1 VSDQAPQ
8 QSKGRR
14 GEGPS
19 SRVPHWLRLPPLLL
33 PLLRSQWQQQR
44 WQVVLCAVVMSVL
57 LAATVR
63 AQLISTREAG
73 TLILWIGGF
82 VLTGFL
88 AIGPIGSERANGTWR
103 HLRALPVPGASVILA
118 KWLFGVLSVV
128 GIVLLATL
136 AGWLAGRGLFVPTQW
151 LLASGL
157 MAAFGLGGWYTVVLL
172 ATLRSRNEYE
182 AAMMVL
188 SVSIIGALWFLV
200 AAMQSEGDPL
210 LSIPGMV
217 GSAHPMLC
225 WVFAGHVGGWHEGGN
240 FLVERIPISAIL
252 WWLGPVVVLNWI
264 SRRRM
269 RASRMLEALS

>member
-1 VSDQAPQ
+1 MSDQALHKT
-8 QSKGRR
+8 KGSQ
-14 GEGPS
+14 GKGLS
-19 SRVPHWLRLPPLLL
+19 SRVPHWVRLLG

-44 WQVVLCAVVMSVL
+44 WQVILCALVMSGL

-88 AIGPIGSERANGTWR
+88 AIGPIGSERASGTWR
-103 HLRALPVPGASVILA
+103 HLRALPAPCATIILA

-128 GIVLLATL
+128 AIVLLATL

-151 LLASGL
+151 LLKSGL
-157 MAAFGLGGWYTVVLL
+157 LAAFALGGWYTVVLL

-188 SVSIIGALWFLV
+188 SVSIIGILWFLV
-200 AAMQSEGDPL
+200 AAMPWEGDPL
-210 LSIPGMV
+210 LNISGLVGM
-217 GSAHPMLC
+217 AHPMAC
-225 WVFAGHVGGWHEGGN
+225 WAYAVHILEDPRATGN
-240 FLVERIPISAIL
+240 FLVETIAVSAVL
-252 WWLGPVVVLNWI
+252 WWIAPAVTLGWL

-269 RASRMLEALS
+269 TVLGMPEARS

>member
-1 VSDQAPQ
+1 MSDQTSQ
-8 QSKGRR
+8 QSKGSR

-19 SRVPHWLRLPPLLL
+19 SRAPHWLRLLG

-73 TLILWIGGF
+73 TSILWIGGF

-88 AIGPIGSERANGTWR
+88 AIGPIGGERANGTWQ
-103 HLRALPVPGASVILA
+103 HLRALPAPGATIILA

-136 AGWLAGRGLFVPTQW
+136 AGSLAGRGLFVPTQW
-151 LLASGL
+151 LLLSGVL
-157 MAAFGLGGWYTVVLL
+157 AAFALGGWYTVLLL

-188 SVSIIGALWFLV
+188 CVSIIGIIWFLV
-200 AAMQSEGDPL
+200 AAMRHSGDPL
-210 LSIPGMV
+210 LIISALV
-217 GSAHPMLC
+217 GVAHPMAC
-225 WVFAGHVGGWHEGGN
+225 GTCVFHILYRGTTGLSMVATLAV
-240 FLVERIPISAIL
+240 SAVL
-252 WWLGPVVVLNWI
+252 WWIGPIIVLGWL

-269 RASRMLEALS
+269 RASQMPEARP

>member
-1 VSDQAPQ
+1 VSDQTLH
-8 QSKGRR
+8 QSKGSR

-19 SRVPHWLRLPPLLL
+19 SRAPHWLRLLG

-88 AIGPIGSERANGTWR
+88 AIGPIGSERANGTWQ
-103 HLRALPVPGASVILA
+103 HLRALPAPGATIVLA
-118 KWLFGVLSVV
+118 KWLFGVRSVV

-151 LLASGL
+151 LLLSGVL
-157 MAAFGLGGWYTVVLL
+157 AAFALGGWYTVLLL

-188 SVSIIGALWFLV
+188 SVSIIGVIWFLV
-200 AAMQSEGDPL
+200 AAMRYSGDPL
-210 LSIPGMV
+210 LNICALV
-217 GSAHPMLC
+217 GVAHPMAC
-225 WVFAGHVGGWHEGGN
+225 GTYVFHILDRGETGVFMVATIAV
-240 FLVERIPISAIL
+240 SAAL
-252 WWLGPVVVLNWI
+252 WWIGPIVVLGWL
-264 SRRRM
+264 SRRSM
-269 RASRMLEALS
+269 TTSRMPEARS